1 MPDIFKNNMFIGED
15 SNNYWPLLNIK
26 QTLSA
31 IDIVEQDCSS
41 YLRRKMNLLK
51 VLFPDEIFLATGLD
65 RVMNIEHFHK
75 IVTPRQTAKWG
86 RCSIKKYGVSP
97 DEGIIY
103 LAKIKQNCL
112 NRNYDYVFEN
122 KLCWE
127 RILNIENICISRL
140 REEVVIVADA
150 INMVAKKIAREYG
163 IFNEV
168 FGSNVK
174 YLSAQYLEK
183 LYPNFSSAQREHA
196 ICEKFG
202 IVFIE
207 KIGLILKS
215 GIVHSMCD
223 PDVDDWNFS
232 GILLIWNSKF
242 KCSQNLAQIGI
253 RVSWHRMVE
262 QFSYYNLNVPELP
275 FHDLLKKGILPCT
288 IGGSIN
294 LSLLSML
301 LLNKVHIGEVTPG
314 VWNNSTIFDVE
325 KRGIHLL

>member
-1 MPDIFKNNMFIGED
+1 MPDISKNNMFIGEI

-26 QTLSA
+26 QTFGA
-31 IDIVEQDCSS
+31 IDLVKQECFS
-41 YLRRKMNLLK
+41 YLCQKMNLLK
-51 VLFPDEIFLATGLD
+51 VLFPNEIFLATGLD
-65 RVMNIEHFHK
+65 KVMNIKHLHRT
-75 IVTPRQTAKWG
+75 VAPSQTAKWG

-97 DEGIIY
+97 DEGIVY
-103 LAKIKQNCL
+103 LAKIKHNYL
-112 NRNYDYVFEN
+112 KNNYDYVFEN

-127 RILNIENICISRL
+127 RILNIEDICISRL
-140 REEVVIVADA
+140 REEVAIAADA
-150 INMVAKKIAREYG
+150 INMVAKKIAKEYG
-163 IFNEV
+163 LFNEV

-174 YLSAQYLEK
+174 CLSAQYLEN

-196 ICEKFG
+196 ICKKFG

-207 KIGLILKS
+207 KIGMVLNS
-215 GIVHSMCD
+215 GSVHSMCD

-232 GILLIWNSKF
+232 GVLLIWNSKF

-253 RVSWHRMVE
+253 RVSWNRMVE

-301 LLNKVHIGEVTPG
+301 LLNKMHIGEVAPG
-314 VWNNSTIFDVE
+314 VWNNSTIFDTE